1 MQKKIKNLRVTYF
14 ENFINLA
21 NIRITKRIKFG
32 IEKKNKRVLI
42 TCRRPIKRFEQIKS
56 EQLKIG

>member
-42 TCRRPIKRFEQIKS
+42 TCRRPIIRFEQIKS
-56 EQLKIG
+56 